1 MKRQVPLFRVQASPG
16 ADYTTLTE
24 IPEIRKVVLSEAVS
38 AIAEGIEKKKAA
50 VSLFEV
56 AQTDYY
62 IDIDNTKYK
71 EVLENIMNHYIKIE
85 DYDMCIKIRDLIG
98 KI

>member
-1 MKRQVPLFRVQASPG
+1 MKRVIPLFRVQASPG
-16 ADYTTLTE
+16 ADYTTLIE
-24 IPEIRKVVLSEAVS
+24 MPEIRKVVLSEAVS
-38 AIAEGIEKKKAA
+38 AIEEGIEKKKAS

-71 EVLENIMNHYIKIE
+71 SVLENILTHYVNIE
-85 DYDMCIKIRDLIG
+85 DYDMCIKIRDLIE